1 MLAAVTEP
9 SALRELALWGRA
21 DPCFTAQ
28 GELAVALAQEALA
41 LAEQF
46 GDLSTAARA
55 LDVIGAMQ
63 ILTDPASAVATVKR
77 GADLARQARDDW
89 ALGTNLLDT
98 ALALLMQ
105 EREPESMAAFE
116 AAYPVN
122 ARIEYGE
129 NLCYHWWG
137 TAISG

>member
-1 MLAAVTEP
+1 
-9 SALRELALWGRA
+9 
-21 DPCFTAQ
+21 
-28 GELAVALAQEALA
+28 
-41 LAEQF
+41 
-46 GDLSTAARA
+46 
-55 LDVIGAMQ
+55 MQ
-63 ILTDPASAVATVKR
+63 ILTDPASAVATVER